1 MGTHGWRLSA
11 WRWATGAAVA
21 VALAAGGR
29 AALADSPTVEEM
41 DKYVAQMA
49 AQDLQILKNTQ
60 FRQLWTAPHGKPTN
74 TGAKNSPLDLRTA
87 YTSPGR
93 VTPGT
98 VVWITAGTY
107 DLGNLKP
114 SDICG
119 TREKPIIFRAVPG
132 ARATLNAQVWSKRG
146 CNHIWWWG
154 VEVTGPVGSGVQT
167 REGGDGIKFINL
179 FLHDKHSV
187 QSPATRMPSAMGIG
201 GWDTGNDHEFY
212 GNIVFRNG
220 WNTLDHGFYSQNT
233 GAHTTKRYVD
243 NLVFENTGLGF
254 QIYGSGPVLRNIY
267 FEGNVAF
274 ATGLQPQ
281 APGIAREPQ
290 MNILVGGSKPL
301 TCVIVR
307 DSCTY
312 HPSLASKRGV
322 DIGYKGKFNSRILV
336 ENNYFTGGRNAMELK
351 NVADTLVRNNTFW
364 APGGMV
370 TVSLGSP
377 DEAKTED
384 AVKAGAREGKVI
396 FEHNT
401 YIDNGKFDLA
411 QLRAATKSGQTDKVV
426 PGANGRPN
434 QVFVF
439 KRVNRYEPERIHLAV
454 YNWPKAA
461 SVAFDLADVLK
472 PGQTFRIVEVHN
484 LWGEP
489 ALAGVYD
496 GKPVNFKPTG
506 PYAPEFGCYVLSRG
520 Q

>member
-1 MGTHGWRLSA
+1 
-11 WRWATGAAVA
+11 
-21 VALAAGGR
+21 
-29 AALADSPTVEEM
+29 
-41 DKYVAQMA
+41 
-49 AQDLQILKNTQ
+49 
-60 FRQLWTAPHGKPTN
+60 
-74 TGAKNSPLDLRTA
+74 
-87 YTSPGR
+87 
-93 VTPGT
+93 
-98 VVWITAGTY
+98 
-107 DLGNLKP
+107 
-114 SDICG
+114 
-119 TREKPIIFRAVPG
+119 
-132 ARATLNAQVWSKRG
+132 
-146 CNHIWWWG
+146 
-154 VEVTGPVGSGVQT
+154 
-167 REGGDGIKFINL
+167 
-179 FLHDKHSV
+179 
-187 QSPATRMPSAMGIG
+187 
-201 GWDTGNDHEFY
+201 
-212 GNIVFRNG
+212 
-220 WNTLDHGFYSQNT
+220 
-233 GAHTTKRYVD
+233 
-243 NLVFENTGLGF
+243 
-254 QIYGSGPVLRNIY
+254 
-267 FEGNVAF
+267 
-274 ATGLQPQ
+274 
-281 APGIAREPQ
+281 